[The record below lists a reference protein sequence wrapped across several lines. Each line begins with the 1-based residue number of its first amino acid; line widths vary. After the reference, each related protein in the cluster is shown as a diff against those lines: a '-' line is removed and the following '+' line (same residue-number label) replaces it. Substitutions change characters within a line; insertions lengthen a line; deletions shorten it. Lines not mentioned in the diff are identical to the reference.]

1 MVMGRPTGQ
10 GSDAGDS
17 PFRHGD
23 GEVVKKDDT
32 MVFQDG
38 GSASVGSDD
47 QWRVLLLEEVEG
59 GEIRSMLQRKGTQS
73 GDSPKGGK
81 WRRLRPIP
89 VRGRHSSEVQC
100 SGTDTRLRWCSLGAA
115 GEEIWRGEK
124 SSTEEHSRWICT
136 GAREEMG
143 AQRGVHTEEEGGG
156 IRRHE
161 HASWLRRMGIG
172 RRHARERRRQG
183 RGSIRV
189 GWSSTV
195 GNAAWGDPWRKG
207 SGPSPK

>member
-81 WRRLRPIP
+81 WRRWRPIP

-143 AQRGVHTEEEGGG
+143 AQRGVHTEEVEGGG
-156 IRRHE
+156 DP
-161 HASWLRRMGIG
+161 A
-172 RRHARERRRQG
+172 ARTC
-183 RGSIRV
+183 V
-189 GWSSTV
+189 T
-195 GNAAWGDPWRKG
+195 AAEDGDR
-207 SGPSPK
+207 SVTRT

>member
-17 PFRHGD
+17 PFRHDD

-38 GSASVGSDD
+38 GIASVGSDD

-59 GEIRSMLQRKGTQS
+59 GEIRSMLRRKGAQS
-73 GDSPKGGK
+73 DDSPKGGK
-81 WRRLRPIP
+81 WRRWRPIP

-100 SGTDTRLRWCSLGAA
+100 SGTDTRLRWCSWGAA

-156 IRRHE
+156 DP
-161 HASWLRRMGIG
+161 A
-172 RRHARERRRQG
+172 ARTC
-183 RGSIRV
+183 V
-189 GWSSTV
+189 M
-195 GNAAWGDPWRKG
+195 AAEDGDR
-207 SGPSPK
+207 SATCT